1 VQPPGGEAAAPA
13 SRDPAAMTDTAT
25 KAVINGAVFI
35 FLLLER
41 AAYPRESGLQQV

>member
-1 VQPPGGEAAAPA
+1 
-13 SRDPAAMTDTAT
+13 MTDTAT

-41 AAYPRESGLQQV
+41 AAYPRESAFSR